1 MSTGLGYRRK
11 DLQELAEAKLVD
23 AFILADAG
31 RYSNA
36 YYLAGY
42 AIELALKA
50 CISRQFMAETI
61 PDPALARRV
70 YDHDFAKLVGLAGLS
85 NSLTAAKLTDPAFGA
100 NWSTVAEW
108 SEASRYEGTDRYSC
122 ELMLAAVRNEP
133 SGVLTWLK
141 KHW

>member
-1 MSTGLGYRRK
+1 MSSGLGYGRK
-11 DLQELAEAKLVD
+11 DLQGLAEAKLFD
-23 AFILADAG
+23 AVILANAG
-31 RYSNA
+31 RHSNA

-50 CISRQFMAETI
+50 CISRQFLAETI

-70 YDHDFAKLVGLAGLS
+70 YDHDFGKLVGLAGLS
-85 NSLTAAKLTDPAFGA
+85 HSLNAAKLADPAFGA
-100 NWSTVAEW
+100 HWSTVAEW
-108 SEASRYEGTDRYSC
+108 TEGSRYETADRYSC
-122 ELMLAAVRNEP
+122 ELMLEAVRNEP

>member
-1 MSTGLGYRRK
+1 VSTGLGYRRR
-11 DLQELAEAKLVD
+11 DLQGLAEAKLFD
-23 AFILADAG
+23 ALILADAG

-42 AIELALKA
+42 SIELALKA

-70 YDHDFAKLVGLAGLS
+70 YDHDFGKLVGLAGLS
-85 NSLTAAKLTDPAFGA
+85 DSLNAAKIADPTFGA

-108 SEASRYEGTDRYSC
+108 SEASRYEDTDRYSC
-122 ELMLAAVRNEP
+122 GLMLEAVRNEP
-133 SGVLTWLK
+133 SGVLTWRK